1 MEGTA
6 GNQPGFDPN
15 HVTQMEEAENILMS
29 PNSAYDAR
37 KAAEEFF
44 INIRNGKF
52 SPEYCR
58 LVIEATSSEFVTFE
72 MVQLMV
78 MNLFKQWSIFE
89 PQVFQQCF
97 KYLLE
102 NAVHKFRA
110 SKLIRTEMLR
120 ACAKLLKRSIFDG
133 KACDADMLDQ
143 TVHFLLTNEDP
154 QLQAIA
160 CEFIEAI
167 AHEFATSW
175 RSSNLGIS
183 FDFHVRARHSF
194 ESGGLQRLFE
204 KCIRTFS
211 EILCTVDLS
220 VPYHMSICENFL
232 RVADLVLSWNFE
244 IRRFPVRIT
253 FANEASPAATLRP
266 PESWKAIFQSDEF
279 LRLFFELHKR
289 VRHNEIL
296 CIHSLNC
303 LIQLSSLIG
312 PVLTDSES
320 VVSQKLSTSSTSNFI
335 NAHDRFVSN
344 FIAGFIDIFGSG
356 PLEGE
361 ILGLCLI
368 VYKLLTYHRILSFP
382 RAEMSFVTF
391 VNIIVQCTEH
401 LTTIAMRKAL
411 EEDDH
416 LYLESLQSLYDG
428 WWVML
433 RNSDIIR
440 NASRYP
446 VNFDESTLT
455 IISAFMR
462 TVLSEPYGCRVKVPI
477 QECDDEVDDDREIF
491 KELLVSIGRFSAFY
505 SPQLLPRMFTL
516 LLDKLKQFLSFIE
529 IGVNDETLNTWRDD
543 MHWSLLLTGFILT
556 TSDDDGSSHLQ
567 NDILEHFENKS
578 YGEVV
583 DIYSVPYIKACID
596 SPNTIT
602 DRAGVDPL
610 TKIVGAVLAWCS
622 IEHKLLMDRGAEAI
636 SPELARSSLWCMGR
650 LICSL
655 GFQVM
660 NPEDSEQLAS
670 IMQKILQTMVD
681 FALQKSFGILN
692 NLSGEHKLCLDAVEV
707 FVGLVCAGCNE
718 AAKSPFLFPCL
729 STIQIERLPARHS
742 FIKVLMQI
750 GGMANDENVKKMLS
764 EMLLQPLRERFM
776 LLCKEQTSLETNLV
790 DLLDCF
796 GGLAEAAQNYNT
808 HFLFEYLSP
817 ILTCSIS
824 LLLSHKE
831 SQLLTNAVLD
841 LFSNVTKRMGVYSEN
856 HSDMIFLC
864 ETLLEL
870 IRVYRDG
877 QFTRYKVIDVDVE
890 EKASDLI
897 ILLDILANVLS
908 KDDLS
913 IIPLSSSDTTEF
925 ATIGSRVALIALEML
940 LPIMEDDLLKLPLLC
955 RKFYRFI
962 LYFTEM
968 APQTLESLP
977 EALFVSIIECL
988 RHGLRSDF
996 GQEISLISAETV
1008 TEVVSY
1014 FTRLTPKNEAA
1025 ISRLAVLLEPTFE
1038 LCLSCSWQVDLQNAS
1053 ATALFALICCNQIAF
1068 EEYVKQLLSRDEN
1081 RPYQATLQ
1089 AAFQALLPSNLEFH
1103 LGRREKREFRERL
1116 EQFLSQAQGLLVV
1129 E

>member
-462 TVLSEPYGCRVKVPI
+462 TVLSEPYGCRVKVLTI
-477 QECDDEVDDDREIF
+477 SCIF
-491 KELLVSIGRFSAFY
+491 F
-505 SPQLLPRMFTL
+505 
-516 LLDKLKQFLSFIE
+516 
-529 IGVNDETLNTWRDD
+529 
-543 MHWSLLLTGFILT
+543 
-556 TSDDDGSSHLQ
+556 
-567 NDILEHFENKS
+567 
-578 YGEVV
+578 
-583 DIYSVPYIKACID
+583 
-596 SPNTIT
+596 
-602 DRAGVDPL
+602 
-610 TKIVGAVLAWCS
+610 
-622 IEHKLLMDRGAEAI
+622 
-636 SPELARSSLWCMGR
+636 
-650 LICSL
+650 
-655 GFQVM
+655 
-660 NPEDSEQLAS
+660 
-670 IMQKILQTMVD
+670 
-681 FALQKSFGILN
+681 
-692 NLSGEHKLCLDAVEV
+692 
-707 FVGLVCAGCNE
+707 
-718 AAKSPFLFPCL
+718 
-729 STIQIERLPARHS
+729 
-742 FIKVLMQI
+742 
-750 GGMANDENVKKMLS
+750 
-764 EMLLQPLRERFM
+764 
-776 LLCKEQTSLETNLV
+776 
-790 DLLDCF
+790 
-796 GGLAEAAQNYNT
+796 
-808 HFLFEYLSP
+808 
-817 ILTCSIS
+817 
-824 LLLSHKE
+824 
-831 SQLLTNAVLD
+831 
-841 LFSNVTKRMGVYSEN
+841 
-856 HSDMIFLC
+856 
-864 ETLLEL
+864 
-870 IRVYRDG
+870 
-877 QFTRYKVIDVDVE
+877 
-890 EKASDLI
+890 
-897 ILLDILANVLS
+897 
-908 KDDLS
+908 
-913 IIPLSSSDTTEF
+913 
-925 ATIGSRVALIALEML
+925 
-940 LPIMEDDLLKLPLLC
+940 
-955 RKFYRFI
+955 
-962 LYFTEM
+962 
-968 APQTLESLP
+968 
-977 EALFVSIIECL
+977 
-988 RHGLRSDF
+988 
-996 GQEISLISAETV
+996 
-1008 TEVVSY
+1008 
-1014 FTRLTPKNEAA
+1014 
-1025 ISRLAVLLEPTFE
+1025 
-1038 LCLSCSWQVDLQNAS
+1038 
-1053 ATALFALICCNQIAF
+1053 
-1068 EEYVKQLLSRDEN
+1068 
-1081 RPYQATLQ
+1081 
-1089 AAFQALLPSNLEFH
+1089 
-1103 LGRREKREFRERL
+1103 
-1116 EQFLSQAQGLLVV
+1116 
-1129 E
+1129 

>member
-1 MEGTA
+1 MEETA

-15 HVTQMEEAENILMS
+15 HVIQMEEAANILMS

-72 MVQLMV
+72 MVQLMI

-89 PQVFQQCF
+89 SQVFQQCF

-220 VPYHMSICENFL
+220 LPYYMSICENFL

-253 FANEASPAATLRP
+253 FANEAAPAATLRP
-266 PESWKAIFQSDEF
+266 PESWKPIFQSDEF

-296 CIHSLNC
+296 CMHSLNC

-312 PVLTDSES
+312 PVLTDSEP
-320 VVSQKLSTSSTSNFI
+320 VISQKLSTTSTSSFI

-344 FIAGFIDIFGSG
+344 FIAGFVDIFGSG

-401 LTTIAMRKAL
+401 LTSIAMQKAL
-411 EEDDH
+411 KEDDH

-516 LLDKLKQFLSFIE
+516 LFDKLKLFLSFIE
-529 IGVNDETLNTWRDD
+529 VGVNDETLNTWRDD

-556 TSDDDGSSHLQ
+556 VSDDDGSSHLQ
-567 NDILEHFENKS
+567 SDVLEHFENKS

-583 DIYSVPYIKACID
+583 EIYSVPYIKACID

-610 TKIVGAVLAWCS
+610 TKIIGVVLAWCS

-636 SPELARSSLWCMGR
+636 SPELARSSLWCMRR

-655 GFQVM
+655 GFHVM

-670 IMQKILQTMVD
+670 IIKKNLQAMVD

-742 FIKVLMQI
+742 FIKVLVQI
-750 GGMANDENVKKMLS
+750 GSMANDENVKKMLS
-764 EMLLQPLRERFM
+764 EMVLQPLRERFM
-776 LLCKEQTSLETNLV
+776 LLSKERTSLETDLV

-796 GGLAEAAQNYNT
+796 GGLAEAAQNHNT

-817 ILTCSIS
+817 ILTSSIS
-824 LLLSHKE
+824 LLLSYKE

-841 LFSNVTKRMGVYSEN
+841 LFNNVTKRMGVYSEN
-856 HSDMIFLC
+856 HSDMVFLC

-925 ATIGSRVALIALEML
+925 ATMGSRVALIALEML
-940 LPIMEDDLLKLPLLC
+940 LPIMEDDLLKLPSLC

-1014 FTRLTPKNEAA
+1014 FTRLTPKNETA
-1025 ISRLAVLLEPTFE
+1025 ISHLAVLLEPTFG

-1089 AAFQALLPSNLEFH
+1089 SAFQALLPANLEFH
-1103 LGRREKREFRERL
+1103 LGRREKREFRDRL
-1116 EQFLSQAQGLLVV
+1116 EQFLNQAQGLLVV